1 MFRENLHGVLMDI
14 YNMTNKL
21 GFTAEYTESIS
32 PVERNMYISYYVKEK
47 EEEEKKKKGNK
58 GISIGG

>member
-1 MFRENLHGVLMDI
+1 MDI

-32 PVERNMYISYYVKEK
+32 PVERNMYISYYIKER

-58 GISIGG
+58 GNQGISIGE